1 MPWDVEKGSFPYISW
16 KDITPSDQMSTF
28 LSYGFS
34 YMISG
39 AIVIGVPQYVS
50 IKSFLFYSLAN
61 PKSASLIW

>member
-1 MPWDVEKGSFPYISW
+1 
-16 KDITPSDQMSTF
+16 MSTF